1 MNGKRDSGQH
11 MAVWQK
17 FWAIV
22 CNEWHYLTHGRPPVA
37 IIIFAMPLAFSLLFG
52 CVYRGNVVNNIPF
65 VVYDEDQSK
74 LSRSLIQAYADAD
87 RFTYVAQAASEEE
100 MREAI
105 ESGQAKMALG
115 IPKDFDKD
123 IRSGLGSDILIM
135 VDSTNNMF
143 GNAALSASQEISRSY
158 SVAVSKS
165 LLESLSLLP
174 DDAIHAAYPVHMGV
188 RILGNPANGY
198 SSFMLSGLMMNGL
211 QIGIMLTI
219 APAMVTEF
227 FRRRWRGTNPLFI
240 SLGKTLP
247 YWCLGLV
254 SFILSLN
261 VVVYG
266 FAVPMR
272 GSWGDA
278 ILMAGAFLFFVSS
291 VLHVFSVFC
300 PTRVLALQS
309 PMVYIMPGLLYSGLS
324 WPAFDMSD
332 VASTIGM
339 LMPMT
344 YAGDTL
350 RDILLSGS
358 SPDLWRNVRIMFF
371 GGLGGQIL
379 AAAIFALRVRFLGGK
394 GEKRAY
400 AAIEIPR
407 DFSKKIKTG
416 SSSDVL
422 YMANGANIILTNIT
436 SSAVSD
442 ILADFSNRLAT
453 ERVAL
458 RTGAEVEMV
467 RHVINP
473 VTPHL
478 RVLHNMTQGYMFFF
492 LLGLAMVAFQQ
503 GIFFA
508 VGASITNE
516 YEALT
521 AGTQDGAVH
530 GSPWLLLLAKVVYF
544 WFLSM
549 LSYLLVV
556 FLVQNLM
563 GIPLHAP
570 LRELLLLASTFILA
584 AMSFVVLFSA
594 CFHKEMEFVR
604 GIIMYP
610 VVAFIFSGYTWP
622 HEAIPT
628 AMQYVADAF
637 PLSFF
642 SNTVRE
648 LFLAGYSPHLWHDM
662 GALLIIA
669 LICLPLGGWL
679 FAHKIRHYRQQAA
692 QQI

>member
-1 MNGKRDSGQH
+1 
-11 MAVWQK
+11 
-17 FWAIV
+17 
-22 CNEWHYLTHGRPPVA
+22 
-37 IIIFAMPLAFSLLFG
+37 
-52 CVYRGNVVNNIPF
+52 
-65 VVYDEDQSK
+65 
-74 LSRSLIQAYADAD
+74 
-87 RFTYVAQAASEEE
+87 
-100 MREAI
+100 
-105 ESGQAKMALG
+105 MALG

-123 IRSGLGSDILIM
+123 IRSGLGS
-135 VDSTNNMF
+135 
-143 GNAALSASQEISRSY
+143 
-158 SVAVSKS
+158 
-165 LLESLSLLP
+165 
-174 DDAIHAAYPVHMGV
+174 
-188 RILGNPANGY
+188 
-198 SSFMLSGLMMNGL
+198 
-211 QIGIMLTI
+211 
-219 APAMVTEF
+219 
-227 FRRRWRGTNPLFI
+227 
-240 SLGKTLP
+240 
-247 YWCLGLV
+247 
-254 SFILSLN
+254 
-261 VVVYG
+261 
-266 FAVPMR
+266 
-272 GSWGDA
+272 
-278 ILMAGAFLFFVSS
+278 
-291 VLHVFSVFC
+291 
-300 PTRVLALQS
+300 
-309 PMVYIMPGLLYSGLS
+309 
-324 WPAFDMSD
+324 
-332 VASTIGM
+332 
-339 LMPMT
+339 
-344 YAGDTL
+344 
-350 RDILLSGS
+350 DILLSGS

-371 GGLGGQIL
+371 GGLGCQML
-379 AAAIFALRVRFLGGK
+379 AAVIFALCVRFLGGK

-400 AAIEIPR
+400 AAIEIPW

-436 SSAVSD
+436 SLVVSD

-521 AGTQDGAVH
+521 AGAQDGAVH

-622 HEAIPT
+622 HEAMPT

-642 SNTVRE
+642 SKTVRV

-669 LICLPLGGWL
+669 LICLPLGGRL
-679 FAHKIRHYRQQAA
+679 FAHKLPHYRQQAA

>member
-1 MNGKRDSGQH
+1 

-22 CNEWHYLTHGRPPVA
+22 CDEWHYLTHGRPPVA

-100 MREAI
+100 MQEAI

-143 GNAALSASQEISRSY
+143 GNAALSASQEVSRSF

-272 GSWGDA
+272 GSWADA
-278 ILMAGAFLFFVSS
+278 I
-291 VLHVFSVFC
+291 
-300 PTRVLALQS
+300 LALQS

-324 WPAFDMSD
+324 
-332 VASTIGM
+332 
-339 LMPMT
+339 
-344 YAGDTL
+344 
-350 RDILLSGS
+350 
-358 SPDLWRNVRIMFF
+358 
-371 GGLGGQIL
+371 
-379 AAAIFALRVRFLGGK
+379 
-394 GEKRAY
+394 
-400 AAIEIPR
+400 
-407 DFSKKIKTG
+407 
-416 SSSDVL
+416 
-422 YMANGANIILTNIT
+422 
-436 SSAVSD
+436 
-442 ILADFSNRLAT
+442 
-453 ERVAL
+453 
-458 RTGAEVEMV
+458 
-467 RHVINP
+467 
-473 VTPHL
+473 
-478 RVLHNMTQGYMFFF
+478 
-492 LLGLAMVAFQQ
+492 
-503 GIFFA
+503 
-508 VGASITNE
+508 
-516 YEALT
+516 
-521 AGTQDGAVH
+521 
-530 GSPWLLLLAKVVYF
+530 
-544 WFLSM
+544 
-549 LSYLLVV
+549 
-556 FLVQNLM
+556 
-563 GIPLHAP
+563 
-570 LRELLLLASTFILA
+570 
-584 AMSFVVLFSA
+584 
-594 CFHKEMEFVR
+594 
-604 GIIMYP
+604 
-610 VVAFIFSGYTWP
+610 
-622 HEAIPT
+622 
-628 AMQYVADAF
+628 
-637 PLSFF
+637 
-642 SNTVRE
+642 
-648 LFLAGYSPHLWHDM
+648 
-662 GALLIIA
+662 
-669 LICLPLGGWL
+669 
-679 FAHKIRHYRQQAA
+679 
-692 QQI
+692 

>member
-1 MNGKRDSGQH
+1 MTGKHDSGQH
-11 MAVWQK
+11 TAVWQK

-22 CNEWHYLTHGRPPVA
+22 CDEWHYLIHGRPPVA
-37 IIIFAMPLAFSLLFG
+37 IIIFAMPLAFSLIFG
-52 CVYRGNVVNNIPF
+52 FIYRENVVNNIPF

-100 MREAI
+100 MQEAI

-123 IRSGLGSDILIM
+123 IKSGLGSDILIM

-174 DDAIHAAYPVHMGV
+174 DDAINAAYPVHMGV

-227 FRRRWRGTNPLFI
+227 FRRRWRGTNPLLI

-254 SFILSLN
+254 SFIISLN

-300 PTRVLALQS
+300 PTRVLSLQA

-332 VASTIGM
+332 VASAIGM
-339 LMPMT
+339 PMPMT

-371 GGLGGQIL
+371 GGLGCQIL
-379 AAAIFALRVRFLGGK
+379 AATIFALRVRFLGGK
-394 GEKRAY
+394 G
-400 AAIEIPR
+400 
-407 DFSKKIKTG
+407 G
-416 SSSDVL
+416 
-422 YMANGANIILTNIT
+422 
-436 SSAVSD
+436 
-442 ILADFSNRLAT
+442 
-453 ERVAL
+453 
-458 RTGAEVEMV
+458 
-467 RHVINP
+467 
-473 VTPHL
+473 
-478 RVLHNMTQGYMFFF
+478 
-492 LLGLAMVAFQQ
+492 
-503 GIFFA
+503 
-508 VGASITNE
+508 
-516 YEALT
+516 EA
-521 AGTQDGAVH
+521 
-530 GSPWLLLLAKVVYF
+530 
-544 WFLSM
+544 
-549 LSYLLVV
+549 
-556 FLVQNLM
+556 
-563 GIPLHAP
+563 
-570 LRELLLLASTFILA
+570 R
-584 AMSFVVLFSA
+584 
-594 CFHKEMEFVR
+594 
-604 GIIMYP
+604 
-610 VVAFIFSGYTWP
+610 
-622 HEAIPT
+622 
-628 AMQYVADAF
+628 
-637 PLSFF
+637 
-642 SNTVRE
+642 
-648 LFLAGYSPHLWHDM
+648 
-662 GALLIIA
+662 
-669 LICLPLGGWL
+669 
-679 FAHKIRHYRQQAA
+679 
-692 QQI
+692 

>member
-1 MNGKRDSGQH
+1 MTGKHDSGQH
-11 MAVWQK
+11 TAVWQK

-22 CNEWHYLTHGRPPVA
+22 CDEWHYLIHGRPPVA
-37 IIIFAMPLAFSLLFG
+37 IIIFAMPLAFSLIFG
-52 CVYRGNVVNNIPF
+52 FIYRENVVNNIPF

-100 MREAI
+100 MQEAI

-123 IRSGLGSDILIM
+123 IKSGLGSDILIM

-174 DDAIHAAYPVHMGV
+174 DDAINAAYPVHMGV

-227 FRRRWRGTNPLFI
+227 FRRRWRGTNPLLI

-254 SFILSLN
+254 SFIISLN

-300 PTRVLALQS
+300 PTRVLSLQA

-332 VASTIGM
+332 VASAIGM

-371 GGLGGQIL
+371 GGVG
-379 AAAIFALRVRFLGGK
+379 VRYWRL
-394 GEKRAY
+394 
-400 AAIEIPR
+400 P
-407 DFSKKIKTG
+407 FSHC
-416 SSSDVL
+416 
-422 YMANGANIILTNIT
+422 A
-436 SSAVSD
+436 
-442 ILADFSNRLAT
+442 
-453 ERVAL
+453 
-458 RTGAEVEMV
+458 
-467 RHVINP
+467 
-473 VTPHL
+473 
-478 RVLHNMTQGYMFFF
+478 
-492 LLGLAMVAFQQ
+492 
-503 GIFFA
+503 
-508 VGASITNE
+508 
-516 YEALT
+516 
-521 AGTQDGAVH
+521 
-530 GSPWLLLLAKVVYF
+530 
-544 WFLSM
+544 
-549 LSYLLVV
+549 
-556 FLVQNLM
+556 
-563 GIPLHAP
+563 
-570 LRELLLLASTFILA
+570 
-584 AMSFVVLFSA
+584 
-594 CFHKEMEFVR
+594 
-604 GIIMYP
+604 
-610 VVAFIFSGYTWP
+610 
-622 HEAIPT
+622 
-628 AMQYVADAF
+628 
-637 PLSFF
+637 
-642 SNTVRE
+642 
-648 LFLAGYSPHLWHDM
+648 
-662 GALLIIA
+662 
-669 LICLPLGGWL
+669 
-679 FAHKIRHYRQQAA
+679 
-692 QQI
+692 